1 MVSMPLIAVAHG
13 TSDPD
18 GPKALERLLDRVR
31 RQLPEVGVRV
41 AFVDVIGPTLAEVL
55 ADVDGRA
62 VVVPLFLAS
71 GYHVRVDVPKAV
83 QSTGGRAIVTPAL
96 GPHKNVIEAMA
107 DRLAEVGEL
116 PESVVMAAAGS
127 SDASALGE
135 VNSAAKKLS
144 RRLGRD
150 VVPAYVTTAEPSVP
164 DAVAAERAA
173 GARTIGIAPYLLAP
187 GLFQRRLADAGADIV
202 AEPIGP
208 HEGVA
213 DLITERYRSCRHG
226 Q

>member
-1 MVSMPLIAVAHG
+1 V
-13 TSDPD
+13 
-18 GPKALERLLDRVR
+18 LERLLDLARHR
-31 RQLPEVGVRV
+31 LPDIDVRV
-41 AFVDVIGPTLAEVL
+41 AFVDVIGPTLVDVL
-55 ADVDGRA
+55 AEVDGRA

-83 QSTGGRAIVTPAL
+83 KATGGRALVTPAL
-96 GPHKNVIEAMA
+96 GPHESVIKAMA
-107 DRLAEVGEL
+107 DRLAEAGAL

-135 VNSAAKKLS
+135 VNWAAKMLS

-164 DAVAAERAA
+164 DAVTAERAA
-173 GARTIGIAPYLLAP
+173 GAGTIGIASYLLAP
-187 GLFQRRLADAGADIV
+187 GLFQRRLADAGADTV

-213 DLITERYRSCRHG
+213 DLIAERYRSSGRDR
-226 Q
+226 